1 MIKIICVGKLK
12 EAYLR
17 EALEEYQK
25 RLSKYTNLEIIEL
38 QDEGIEDKVVALK
51 KEEERILKVLS
62 PKDYVVTLE
71 IEGKEYDSITFSK
84 KIENWL
90 VQNSNLTFIIGGS
103 YGLSDTIKNRS
114 NEKLSFSKMTF
125 PHQLFRI
132 LLLEQ
137 LYRGFKISK
146 NESYHK

>member
-12 EAYLR
+12 ETYLR

-84 KIENWL
+84 KIETWFI
-90 VQNSNLTFIIGGS
+90 QNSNLTFIIGGS

-114 NEKLSFSKMTF
+114 NEKVSFSKMTF

-137 LYRGFKISK
+137 LYRGLKISK

>member
-12 EAYLR
+12 ETYLR

-84 KIENWL
+84 KIETWFI
-90 VQNSNLTFIIGGS
+90 QNSILR
-103 YGLSDTIKNRS
+103 IK
-114 NEKLSFSKMTF
+114 
-125 PHQLFRI
+125 
-132 LLLEQ
+132 
-137 LYRGFKISK
+137 
-146 NESYHK
+146 